1 MQKSKSIENITT
13 SSETSD
19 KASTSSKTQPN
30 LDFSDLMA
38 ELKDLNL
45 EGNALFKQSKLEEA
59 KNKFLQGD
67 EKFAQ
72 ESEKIY
78 KLFTNNDQVDQIL
91 SLYKYFLSKIAE
103 CYFQQKNYK
112 DAIVYDL
119 KLICLEP
126 KNYEAIYRLFI
137 SYSKIEKT
145 QQAVYYGEIFL
156 DFDENIKNK
165 FKNAEDEI
173 EKEKLKLKQIQ
184 RNGKKTFNFILINII
199 FIIVASYVMMLFF
212 NKKKNN

>member
-1 MQKSKSIENITT
+1 MEKTKSRETIST

-19 KASTSSKTQPN
+19 KASISSKTQPN

-38 ELKDLNL
+38 ELKDLNQ

-67 EKFAQ
+67 EKFTQ
-72 ESEKIY
+72 ESDKIY

-103 CYFQQKNYK
+103 CYFQQKNYN
-112 DAIVYDL
+112 DAIIYDL

-126 KNYEAIYRLFI
+126 TNYEVIYRLFN
-137 SYSKIEKT
+137 SYSKIGKT

-156 DFDENIKNK
+156 DFDENIRNK
-165 FKNAEDEI
+165 FKNVENEI

-184 RNGKKTFNFILINII
+184 RNGKKTFKFILINII
-199 FIIVASYVMMLFF
+199 FIIVAGYMMMLFF

>member
-1 MQKSKSIENITT
+1 MQKSKSKENIST

-30 LDFSDLMA
+30 LDFSDLME
-38 ELKDLNL
+38 ELKDLNQ

-59 KNKFLQGD
+59 KNIFLQGD
-67 EKFAQ
+67 EKFEQ
-72 ESEKIY
+72 ESKKIY
-78 KLFTNNDQVDQIL
+78 KLYTNNDQVDQIL

-103 CYFQQKNYK
+103 CYFKQKNYNE
-112 DAIVYDL
+112 AIIYDL

-126 KNYEAIYRLFI
+126 KNYEAIYRLFN

-156 DFDENIKNK
+156 AFDENIKNK
-165 FKNAEDEI
+165 FKNAENEI
-173 EKEKLKLKQIQ
+173 EKEKLKLKHIQ
-184 RNGKKTFNFILINII
+184 RYGKNTINYFLINII
-199 FIIVASYVMMLFF
+199 FILVASYIMILFF
-212 NKKKNN
+212 NKKKNS

>member
-1 MQKSKSIENITT
+1 MQKSKSKENIST

-30 LDFSDLMA
+30 LDFSDLME
-38 ELKDLNL
+38 ELKDLNQ
-45 EGNALFKQSKLEEA
+45 EGNTLFKQSKLEEA
-59 KNKFLQGD
+59 KNIFLQGD
-67 EKFAQ
+67 EKFEK
-72 ESEKIY
+72 ESKKLY
-78 KLFTNNDQVDQIL
+78 KLYTNNDQVDQIL

-103 CYFQQKNYK
+103 CHFKQKNYK
-112 DAIVYDL
+112 KAIIYDL

-126 KNYEAIYRLFI
+126 KNYEAIYRLFN

-165 FKNAEDEI
+165 FKNAENEI
-173 EKEKLKLKQIQ
+173 EKEKLKLKHIQ
-184 RNGKKTFNFILINII
+184 RYRKNTFNYFLINII
-199 FIIVASYVMMLFF
+199 LILVASYIMFLFF
-212 NKKKNN
+212 YRKKNS